1 MEIIEFLKLVITWL
15 LTWVITYFFT
25 KQSLQTQFN
34 HRLIENLY
42 EKRFQTYT
50 KLLEIT
56 QNLGKKEISFEEH
69 KKAREDL
76 ISWQKTS
83 WGFLLF
89 TEETLES
96 FNELKSLLKKNKS
109 IKDWYTD
116 DFKRKIFFSRNKFR
130 GCLRKEF
137 NFLHLAEKSL

>member
-1 MEIIEFLKLVITWL
+1 MEIIEFLKLTITWI

-25 KQSLQTQFN
+25 KQSLRTQFN
-34 HRLIENLY
+34 HKLIENLY

-56 QNLGKKEISFEEH
+56 QNLGKKETSFEEH
-69 KKAREDL
+69 KKARLEL
-76 ISWQKTS
+76 IQWQKTS
-83 WGFLLF
+83 GWFLLF
-89 TEETLES
+89 TEETLDS
-96 FNELKSLLKKNKS
+96 FNEMKALLKKDKS
-109 IKDWYTD
+109 IKDGYTN
-116 DFKRKIFFSRNKFR
+116 DFKKKIFFCRNKFR